1 MNHDNE
7 NKGMRQAKGGVF
19 AQEDIE
25 LLKQTIEYY
34 LKNNKSLSSQE
45 EAKVSLLFHR
55 LGRMGFK

>member
-1 MNHDNE
+1 MNDKYE

-19 AQEDIE
+19 AQEDID
-25 LLKQTIEYY
+25 LLKQTIEFY

-55 LGRMGFK
+55 LGRMSFR